1 MYHYENTN
9 IWRKIIIIKN
19 FYHTV
24 LFCPLNHTA
33 LWIALAFGSN
43 ENNKKGMVQK
53 ELTCTFIDK
62 FAFGLRSV

>member
-1 MYHYENTN
+1 LEENNYHKEFLSH
-9 IWRKIIIIKN
+9 RAFLSFKP
-19 FYHTV
+19 H
-24 LFCPLNHTA
+24 CPLDCTRSA
-33 LWIALAFGSN
+33 EFGSN